1 MPENAEVNDTLGWI
15 YYKKNLPKSAVPL
28 LEDAVA
34 KVPSRTLFQ
43 IHLGLAYAKAGD
55 SAKAKTV
62 LAQALQREPNLPEA
76 AEARKV
82 LSTL

>member
-1 MPENAEVNDTLGWI
+1 
-15 YYKKNLPKSAVPL
+15 
-28 LEDAVA
+28 
-34 KVPSRTLFQ
+34 LFQ